1 MLKLPSWGVP
11 TCFAPWE
18 LKGKICISPPVP
30 FHCTGGYNIAT
41 PLWGSEMTL
50 STACAPDGAQRVEKV
65 VFCLFNICVIPAEA
79 GIQTFISQCYAIIWI
94 PASAGM
100 TRVHLFCMFAK
111 TGLVK
116 GMCPSRA
123 WPGHFCTSSEVSVTT
138 MGDGHLCI
146 S

>member
-50 STACAPDGAQRVEKV
+50 STACAPDGAQSVDKALFQNRENITGITNKV
-65 VFCLFNICVIPAEA
+65 I
-79 GIQTFISQCYAIIWI
+79 
-94 PASAGM
+94 
-100 TRVHLFCMFAK
+100 AK
-111 TGLVK
+111 TDNHVINDFK
-116 GMCPSRA
+116 AP
-123 WPGHFCTSSEVSVTT
+123 
-138 MGDGHLCI
+138 
-146 S
+146 